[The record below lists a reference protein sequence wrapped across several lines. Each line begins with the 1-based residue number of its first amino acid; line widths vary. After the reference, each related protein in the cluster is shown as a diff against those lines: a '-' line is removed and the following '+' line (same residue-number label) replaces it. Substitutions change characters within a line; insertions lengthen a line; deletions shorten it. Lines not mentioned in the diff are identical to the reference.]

1 MHVPFANEVKSF
13 IPFLLSSHGNVQG
26 GGEHAATALSRCF
39 SLFTENKEKHLAAYV
54 ASVGK
59 REQEWKYRCS
69 CHLQSESP
77 KLSSSFCP

>member
-26 GGEHAATALSRCF
+26 GGEHAATALRRWVCR
-39 SLFTENKEKHLAAYV
+39 ENKEKHLAAYV

-59 REQEWKYRCS
+59 REQEWEYRCS